1 MQATAKQR
9 QRALLPRG
17 RNNPAG
23 PPQGLVHVQGVAES
37 GRDLRQQRQA
47 VQRPRCSG
55 RNHVELVVRWS
66 ATRCAAVEETMAGR
80 G

>member
-9 QRALLPRG
+9 QRALLPRLPQ
-17 RNNPAG
+17 RSRW
-23 PPQGLVHVQGVAES
+23 PPQGLVHVQGAAKS

-47 VQRPRCSG
+47 EPALQRRV
-55 RNHVELVVRWS
+55 HVELVLRWS
-66 ATRCAAVEETMAGR
+66 ATPDARWANTPWG